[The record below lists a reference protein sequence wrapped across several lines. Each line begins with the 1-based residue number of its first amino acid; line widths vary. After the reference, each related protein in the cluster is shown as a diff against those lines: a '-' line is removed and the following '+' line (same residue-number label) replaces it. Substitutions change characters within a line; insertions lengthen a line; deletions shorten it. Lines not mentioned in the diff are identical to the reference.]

1 MRPCASSDLDFA
13 RACRRYIDIST
24 SKTDSELRGNKL
36 KQQHRKLEYC
46 VHGQWL
52 MSDTDEKGRAG
63 TWWVPVKQML
73 HNLKGVGRARA
84 KQAIEEFES
93 ELVSDR
99 QCHMDM
105 AHARIG
111 LR

>member
-1 MRPCASSDLDFA
+1 MRVPQI
-13 RACRRYIDIST
+13 YIDIST

-46 VHGQWL
+46 VHGEWRL
-52 MSDTDEKGRAG
+52 SDTDDKGRAG

-84 KQAIEEFES
+84 KEAIEEFEC
-93 ELVSDR
+93 ELISDR
-99 QCHMDM
+99 HCDMDM
-105 AHARIG
+105 HG
-111 LR
+111 SDSNSE